1 MGLFFSSS
9 SATSS
14 QIANANIMQ
23 KYSGQCNL
31 LCNNTLSGADIAII
45 NSNLQGGIN
54 ITQSCS
60 VNGQCVMN
68 NQQNALTDV
77 IFKASNSAAAGD
89 IVGVLGADFS
99 TTGSYQDINQNI
111 QQSVSQK
118 CNLSSINDMK
128 NISIFAEN
136 SSLSGGIDISQTGS
150 NAGSC
155 TLSNIMSATE
165 RASGEVNNCSSSGKK
180 AVKACGGKGNFS
192 WLDILMIIGV
202 CILIFFTVV
211 VIYRLSS
218 TSNKSSGSSSS
229 GTTSSSSG
237 GGITDTLMKNA
248 ELIKTLTK

>member
-31 LCNNTLSGADIAII
+31 TCDNKLSGVDIALI
-45 NSNLQGGIN
+45 NSNNQGGIN

-99 TTGSYQDINQNI
+99 TVGSYQDINQNI
-111 QQSVSQK
+111 QQSVSQN
-118 CNLSSINDMK
+118 CNISSINDMK

-136 SSLSGGIDISQTGS
+136 SSLSGGIDINQTGS
-150 NAGSC
+150 NTGGC
-155 TLSNIMSATE
+155 VLKNIMSATE

-192 WLDILMIIGV
+192 WLDILMIVGV

-211 VIYRLSS
+211 VIYRLN
-218 TSNKSSGSSSS
+218 SNKGSSS
-229 GTTSSSSG
+229 TTNSSNS
-237 GGITDTLMKNA
+237 GGITDTLLKNA

>member
-23 KYSGQCNL
+23 KYSGQCNIT
-31 LCNNTLSGADIAII
+31 CNNKLSGVDIALI
-45 NSNLQGGIN
+45 NSSSGGIN
-54 ITQSCS
+54 VTQSCS

-68 NQQNALTDV
+68 NQQNALSDV

-99 TTGSYQDINQNI
+99 TVGSYQDINQNI
-111 QQSVSQK
+111 NQSVSQK
-118 CNLSSINDMK
+118 CNISSINDMK

-136 SSLSGGIDISQTGS
+136 SNIGGAIDISQTGE
-150 NAGSC
+150 NTGGC
-155 TLSNIMSATE
+155 VLKNIMSATE
-165 RASGEVNNCSSSGKK
+165 KASGEVNNCSSSGKK
-180 AVKACGGKGNFS
+180 ATKACGGKGNFS

-211 VIYRLSS
+211 VIYRLN
-218 TSNKSSGSSSS
+218 TGKSGTSGSSP
-229 GTTSSSSG
+229 SSG
-237 GGITDTLMKNA
+237 GGITDTLIKNA